1 MIRAF
6 HVRSERAMFIPR
18 LVPAAIRC
26 LVILVCAA
34 PLGSAAQNTTI
45 RQYQY
50 APRADGA
57 AYEIVLMEVPISKP
71 GANEVLVAVHATSI
85 NGGYDVDMRDRK
97 PGGPADLT
105 GGIPFA
111 DGAGEV
117 VALGTG
123 VTRFKVGDRV
133 AGIFMQRWL
142 DGDRTAEGL
151 ESSRGGNAGGML
163 SEMIVSN
170 EQSLVRI
177 PEHLTY
183 EEAAT
188 LPTAGVTAWVGLFK
202 YGGLKARDHVLL
214 EGTGGVST
222 FGLIF
227 AAAAGAKPIITS
239 SSDAKLER
247 ARQLGA
253 FGTVNYRTHPDWQ
266 KEVRTLTGGTGVK
279 QVLEVGGAS
288 TFAKALEALAFDGH
302 VAMIGTLSGFA
313 PQIPTG
319 PLFGAGAHLTA
330 IYVGARADFEAMNAF
345 ITEHELHP
353 VIDRVFEFEQAA
365 AAFDLMADGDY
376 MGKIVVRVR

>member
-1 MIRAF
+1 MPD
-6 HVRSERAMFIPR
+6 VRFTVSSRC
-18 LVPAAIRC
+18 LAAIAMAIAIS
-26 LVILVCAA
+26 LAFGTALAA
-34 PLGSAAQNTTI
+34 AAQDATI

-50 APRADGA
+50 AARADGS
-57 AYEIVLMEVPISKP
+57 AYEIVLKRVPRPMP
-71 GANEVLVAVHATSI
+71 GAREVLVAIRATSI
-85 NGGYDVDMRDRK
+85 NGGYDVDMRDSK
-97 PGGPADLT
+97 PGGRRDLT

-117 VALGTG
+117 IALGAG

-133 AGIFMQRWL
+133 AGIFMQRWI
-142 DGDRTAEGL
+142 DGDRTAEAL
-151 ESSRGGNAGGML
+151 DSARGGNAGGML
-163 SEMIVSN
+163 AEMIVSN
-170 EQSLVRI
+170 EESLVAI
-177 PEHLTY
+177 PRHLTY

-202 YGGLKARDHVLL
+202 YGGLKAGNYVLL

-239 SSDAKLER
+239 SSDTKLER
-247 ARQLGA
+247 ARTLGA
-253 FGTVNYRTHPDWQ
+253 FGTVNYRTNPEWQ
-266 KEVRTLTGGTGVK
+266 TQVRDLTGGTGVK

-313 PQIPTG
+313 PEIPTG

-345 ITEHELHP
+345 IAEHEIHP
-353 VIDRVFEFEQAA
+353 VIDRVFEFDEASK
-365 AAFDLMADGDY
+365 AFDLMADGDY

>member
-1 MIRAF
+1 MPIA
-6 HVRSERAMFIPR
+6 R
-18 LVPAAIRC
+18 LAAGGLC
-26 LVILVCAA
+26 LALLASVASFAA
-34 PLGSAAQNTTI
+34 GAQNETI

-50 APRADGA
+50 APRADA
-57 AYEIVLMEVPISKP
+57 MAYEVVLKQVPRP
-71 GANEVLVAVHATSI
+71 VAARHEVLVRIHATSI
-85 NGGYDVDMRDRK
+85 NGGYDVDMRDRP
-97 PGGPADLT
+97 PGRGGDLT

-117 VALGTG
+117 VALGPD

-133 AGIFMQRWL
+133 VGIFMQRWL

-151 ESSRGGNAGGML
+151 ESERGGNAGGML

-170 EQSLVRI
+170 EQSLVAI
-177 PEHLTY
+177 PRHLSY

-202 YGGLKARDHVLL
+202 HGGLKAGDHVLL

-247 ARQLGA
+247 ARKLGA
-253 FGTVNYRTHPDWQ
+253 FGTVNYRTNPAWE
-266 KEVRTLTGGTGVK
+266 KEVRALTGGAGVK
-279 QVLEVGGAS
+279 QVLEVGGAD
-288 TFAKALEALAFDGH
+288 TFAKALDALAFDGH

-319 PLFGAGAHLTA
+319 PLFRAGAHLTA
-330 IYVGARADFEAMNAF
+330 IFVGARADFEAMNAF
-345 ITEHELHP
+345 IAEHEIRP
-353 VIDRVFEFEQAA
+353 VIDRVFEFEQAP

>member
-6 HVRSERAMFIPR
+6 AFRLERAMLDR
-18 LVPAAIRC
+18 LVGARC
-26 LVILVCAA
+26 LGVLVACAA
-34 PLGSAAQNTTI
+34 PLIAAAQSATI

-50 APRADGA
+50 APRADGSR
-57 AYEIVLMEVPISKP
+57 YDVVLKQVPRPTP
-71 GANEVLVAVHATSI
+71 GAHEVLVAIHATSI

-97 PGGPADLT
+97 PGGPGDLA

-117 VALGTG
+117 VALGAD

-142 DGDRTAEGL
+142 GGDRTREGL
-151 ESSRGGNAGGML
+151 DSSRGGNAGGML
-163 SEMIVSN
+163 AEMVVSN
-170 EQSLVRI
+170 EQSLVAI
-177 PEHLTY
+177 PRHLTY

-202 YGGLKARDHVLL
+202 YGGLKAGNYVLL

-247 ARQLGA
+247 ARKLGA
-253 FGTVNYRTHPDWQ
+253 FGTVNYRTNPDWE
-266 KEVRTLTGGTGVK
+266 KEVRTLTGGAGVK
-279 QVLEVGGAS
+279 QVLEVGGAN
-288 TFAKALEALAFDGH
+288 TFPKALAALALDGH

-319 PLFGAGAHLTA
+319 PLFEAGAHLTA
-330 IYVGARADFEAMNAF
+330 IFVGARADFEAMNAF
-345 ITEHELHP
+345 ITEHEIHP
-353 VIDRVFEFEQAA
+353 VIDRVFEFEQAP
-365 AAFDLMADGDY
+365 AAFDFMADGDY
-376 MGKIVVRVR
+376 LGKIVVRVR

>member
-1 MIRAF
+1 MPVARLTLGVRLLALLAF
-6 HVRSERAMFIPR
+6 
-18 LVPAAIRC
+18 
-26 LVILVCAA
+26 AA
-34 PLGSAAQNTTI
+34 PLAAAAQSTTI

-50 APRADGA
+50 APRADGM
-57 AYEIVLMEVPISKP
+57 AYEVVLKQVPRPAP
-71 GANEVLVAVHATSI
+71 GRHEVLVRVHATSI
-85 NGGYDVDMRDRK
+85 NGGYDVDMRDRT
-97 PGGPADLT
+97 PGQGRDLT

-117 VALGTG
+117 VALGAD

-133 AGIFMQRWL
+133 VGIFMERWI
-142 DGDRTAEGL
+142 DGDRTEEGL
-151 ESSRGGNAGGML
+151 DSSRGGNAGGML

-170 EQSLVRI
+170 EQSLVAI
-177 PEHLTY
+177 PKHLTY

-202 YGGLKARDHVLL
+202 YGGLKAGNYVLL

-247 ARQLGA
+247 ARKLGA
-253 FGTVNYRTHPDWQ
+253 FGTVNYRTNPDWE
-266 KEVRTLTGGTGVK
+266 KEVRAVTGGAGVK

-288 TFAKALEALAFDGH
+288 TFAKALTALAFDGH

-330 IYVGARADFEAMNAF
+330 IFVGARADFEAMNAF
-345 ITEHELHP
+345 ITEHEIHP
-353 VIDRVFEFEQAA
+353 VIDRVFEFDQAP

-376 MGKIVVRVR
+376 LGKIVVRVR

>member
-1 MIRAF
+1 MSTR
-6 HVRSERAMFIPR
+6 RR
-18 LVPAAIRC
+18 LLGLATVALVALAAS
-26 LVILVCAA
+26 
-34 PLGSAAQNTTI
+34 GESTAQPPTI
-45 RQYQY
+45 RQYQF

-57 AYEIVLMEVPISKP
+57 AYEVALKQVPRP
-71 GANEVLVAVHATSI
+71 NPAAHEVLVRIHATSI
-85 NGGYDVDMRDRK
+85 NGGYDVEMRDRK

-133 AGIFMQRWL
+133 VGIFMPRWI

-151 ESSRGGNAGGML
+151 SSSRGGNAGGML
-163 SEMIVSN
+163 SEFVVAD
-170 EQSLVRI
+170 EQSLVTF
-177 PEHLTY
+177 PKHLSY

-188 LPTAGVTAWVGLFK
+188 LPTSGVTAWVGLFK
-202 YGGLKARDHVLL
+202 YGRLKAGDYVLL

-222 FGLIF
+222 FGLVF

-247 ARQLGA
+247 ARKLGA
-253 FGTVNYRTHPDWQ
+253 FGTVNYRADPEWQ
-266 KEVRTLTGGTGVK
+266 KAVRALTGDAGVK
-279 QVLEVGGAS
+279 QVLEVGGRG

-313 PQIPTG
+313 EQLPTG
-319 PLFGAGAHLTA
+319 PLFQAGAHLTA
-330 IYVGARADFEAMNAF
+330 VYVGSRADFEAMNAF
-345 ITEHELHP
+345 IAQHEIHP
-353 VIDRVFEFEQAA
+353 VVDRVLEFEQAP
-365 AAFDLMADGDY
+365 AAFELMAHGDY